1 MLSSE
6 EHVAFANKAGY
17 PDKFFHFADEVFF
30 VFNLVIFM
38 HRQSCLTE
46 EINRYILDFGSNGLL
61 DLWMH
66 EFIDRSY
73 LKERVVTAPKNLE
86 IVQLLGSFE
95 LLAMGLSLSLIAF
108 LLEVL
113 SNHNYRLRKVLSY
126 VNQTKSWS

>member
-1 MLSSE
+1 
-6 EHVAFANKAGY
+6 
-17 PDKFFHFADEVFF
+17 
-30 VFNLVIFM
+30 
-38 HRQSCLTE
+38 
-46 EINRYILDFGSNGLL
+46 
-61 DLWMH
+61 MH